1 MPRVGAK
8 KFAYTP
14 QGEKAAKSYAKKTGQ
29 KAKITKPMKGRKGY

>member
-14 QGEKAAKSYAKKTGQ
+14 AGKKAASAYKKKIRNNKKTTRG
-29 KAKITKPMKGRKGY
+29 KRK